1 MWTTTAA
8 PNAQRHASTFT
19 RPPKLALKRTQ
30 STLVGRVG
38 PTQNHANIV
47 TQMCSADIATAA
59 AAALMIVP
67 LGAPEVHAAC
77 AQQPHRWSAV
87 RAALTSHVDAG
98 MGRHMGGH
106 TCART
111 AFLAVQE
118 GPPSPAVRPGPI
130 RGMGTAVR
138 CRAHSVT
145 GTASATNNAA
155 DEHCP
160 TSARTIFAWPV
171 QADEAESA
179 RDADHDDM
187 RSMRQRERKVK
198 RAHLPGLMEMF
209 ERALRAG

>member
-1 MWTTTAA
+1 MDSIGMPVCGQTC
-8 PNAQRHASTFT
+8 AS
-19 RPPKLALKRTQ
+19 
-30 STLVGRVG
+30 
-38 PTQNHANIV
+38 
-47 TQMCSADIATAA
+47 ATA
-59 AAALMIVP
+59 
-67 LGAPEVHAAC
+67 
-77 AQQPHRWSAV
+77 
-87 RAALTSHVDAG
+87 
-98 MGRHMGGH
+98 
-106 TCART
+106 
-111 AFLAVQE
+111 LAVAE
-118 GPPSPAVRPGPI
+118 DPPSPAVRPGPI

-187 RSMRQRERKVK
+187 RSMRQRDRKLK